1 MNGLIKKDFYLT
13 MKEIPVLFFVIVG
26 AGGALA
32 NLTSPLIFIIA
43 AAVIFSTATLTTI
56 QNDKATSWNKFSI
69 TLPVSKQQIVIEKY
83 VVYALLVVFGILVG
97 SIISI
102 PIAIGTKTFQMD
114 SYLATVFIGLALA
127 LISGSFSIPC
137 SFVFPIEKNV
147 LIVSLSALGTIGFS
161 FLIMALVDLFFSI
174 ENYLLIGSCIIAVL
188 GIFSYIAS
196 ASIAK
201 KTIYRRGVKI

>member
-1 MNGLIKKDFYLT
+1 MKGLIKKDFYLI
-13 MKEIPVLFFVIVG
+13 MKEIPVLCFVIIG

-32 NLTSPLIFIIA
+32 NLTSPLIFVIA

-83 VVYALLVVFGILVG
+83 VVYAVLVVFGILAG

-102 PIAIGTKTFQMD
+102 PIAIGMGNFQMNTYF
-114 SYLATVFIGLALA
+114 STVLIGLSLA

-137 SFVFPIEKNV
+137 SYIFPVEKNV
-147 LIVSLSALGTIGFS
+147 LIVSLSALGTIGIS
-161 FLIMALVDLFFSI
+161 FLIMILTNLILSI
-174 ENYLLIGSCIIAVL
+174 ESYLFASSCIIAIL
-188 GIFSYIAS
+188 GLVSYITS
-196 ASIAK
+196 ATIAQK
-201 KTIYRRGVKI
+201 IIYRRGVKA

>member
-1 MNGLIKKDFYLT
+1 MKGLIKKDFYLT

-32 NLTSPLIFIIA
+32 NLTTPLIFVIA

-56 QNDKATSWNKFSI
+56 QNDKATLWNKFSI

-102 PIAIGTKTFQMD
+102 PIAIGTKNFQIV
-114 SYLATVFIGLALA
+114 SYLSTVLIGLALA

-137 SFVFPIEKNV
+137 SYIFPIEKNV
-147 LIVSLSALGTIGFS
+147 LIVSLSALGTIGLS
-161 FLIMALVDLFFSI
+161 FMIMVLIDLVFSI
-174 ENYLLIGSCIIAVL
+174 ENYLLVASCTIAIL
-188 GIFSYIAS
+188 GIVSYIAS

-201 KTIYRRGVKI
+201 KMIYRHGVKT

>member
-1 MNGLIKKDFYLT
+1 MNGLIKKDFYLI

-43 AAVIFSTATLTTI
+43 AAVIFSTATLATI

-83 VVYALLVVFGILVG
+83 VVYALLVIFGILVG
-97 SIISI
+97 SVISI

-114 SYLATVFIGLALA
+114 SYLSTVFIGLALA

-137 SFVFPIEKNV
+137 SFVFPVEKNV
-147 LIVSLSALGTIGFS
+147 LIVSLSALGTRRKRLFHIFTLCHLFS
-161 FLIMALVDLFFSI
+161 GLILRTLTTALRALYGIVGRSLSKPAQIIDIFL
-174 ENYLLIGSCIIAVL
+174 
-188 GIFSYIAS
+188 S
-196 ASIAK
+196 A
-201 KTIYRRGVKI
+201 

>member
-1 MNGLIKKDFYLT
+1 

-43 AAVIFSTATLTTI
+43 AAVIFSTATLATI

-83 VVYALLVVFGILVG
+83 VVYALLVIFGILVG
-97 SIISI
+97 SVISI

-114 SYLATVFIGLALA
+114 SYLSTVFIGLALA

-137 SFVFPIEKNV
+137 SCALPIYCSFGNCFIHCFRFHRKKDDIPSRSKKLRVKLASHRLFVRKGDFN
-147 LIVSLSALGTIGFS
+147 G
-161 FLIMALVDLFFSI
+161 
-174 ENYLLIGSCIIAVL
+174 
-188 GIFSYIAS
+188 
-196 ASIAK
+196 
-201 KTIYRRGVKI
+201 